1 MNTELE
7 TVFSRNLRYATA
19 YAEFFESYKN
29 GYGKNSTE
37 EELAEFEKFFARDFL
52 NGIENDSDER
62 EVLIAGERLVIRR
75 ARIADA
81 DFMQSV
87 ELEPDNSP
95 WVANW
100 SLGWRIA
107 KLGDEDFLQTVI
119 EKTDGTPIGILIF
132 RGMRN
137 VREKLELK
145 RIALIEKGKG
155 YGKEVLYL
163 AKKLAFD
170 VFETPYLYLGTKETN
185 VRAQSIYKATGFTP
199 DMPDPCTSF
208 HITAEA
214 YRVKEST
221 CFGRRS
227 NLEFQ

>member
-1 MNTELE
+1 MNTEL
-7 TVFSRNLRYATA
+7 TKILFQNQRYAAA
-19 YAEFFESYKN
+19 YNEFLESYKN

-37 EELAEFEKFFARDFL
+37 EELEEFERFFTRDFL
-52 NGIENDSDER
+52 NGIKKDSNER
-62 EVLIAGERLVIRR
+62 EELIAGERLVIRR

-100 SLGWRIA
+100 SLGWRIT
-107 KLGDEDFLQTVI
+107 KFGDEDFLQTVI

-163 AKKLAFD
+163 AQKLAFD

-199 DMPDPCTSF
+199 DMPDTCTGF
-208 HITAEA
+208 HITAESYSGKGA
-214 YRVKEST
+214 RI
-221 CFGRRS
+221 
-227 NLEFQ
+227 ND

>member
-1 MNTELE
+1 MNTELA
-7 TVFSRNLRYATA
+7 TILSQNPRYAAA
-19 YAEFFESYKN
+19 YHEFLEAYKN

-37 EELAEFEKFFARDFL
+37 EELEEFEKFFARDFL
-52 NGIENDSDER
+52 NGIKKDSNER

-100 SLGWRIA
+100 SLGWRIT
-107 KLGDEDFLQTVI
+107 KFGDEDFLQTVI

-137 VREKLELK
+137 VQEKLELK

-155 YGKEVLYL
+155 YGKEALYL
-163 AKKLAFD
+163 AQKLAFD
-170 VFETPYLYLGTKETN
+170 VFETSYLYLGTKDAN

-208 HITAEA
+208 HITVEA
-214 YRVKEST
+214 YRDKK
-221 CFGRRS
+221 
-227 NLEFQ
+227 

>member
-1 MNTELE
+1 MNTELA
-7 TVFSRNLRYATA
+7 TILSQNPRYAAA

-37 EELAEFEKFFARDFL
+37 EELEEFERFFTRDFL
-52 NGIENDSDER
+52 NGIKKDSNER
-62 EVLIAGERLVIRR
+62 EELIAGERLVIRR

-100 SLGWRIA
+100 SLGWRIT
-107 KLGDEDFLQTVI
+107 KFGDEDFLQTVI

-137 VREKLELK
+137 VQEKLELK

-155 YGKEVLYL
+155 YGKEAIYL
-163 AKKLAFD
+163 AQRLAFD
-170 VFETPYLYLGTKETN
+170 VFGTPYLYLGTKDTN
-185 VRAQSIYKATGFTP
+185 TRAQSIYKATGFTP

-208 HITAEA
+208 HITAESYSGKGA
-214 YRVKEST
+214 RI
-221 CFGRRS
+221 
-227 NLEFQ
+227 ND

>member
-1 MNTELE
+1 MNTELAQ
-7 TVFSRNLRYATA
+7 VFSQNPRYETA
-19 YAEFFESYKN
+19 YTEFLESYKN

-37 EELAEFEKFFARDFL
+37 EEQAEFEKFFTRDFL
-52 NGIENDSDER
+52 NGIKNDSDER
-62 EVLIAGERLVIRR
+62 DVLIAGERLVIRR

-100 SLGWRIA
+100 SLGWRIT

-119 EKTDGTPIGILIF
+119 EKTDGTPIGIIIF

-145 RIALIEKGKG
+145 RIALIEKRKG
-155 YGKEVLYL
+155 YGKEALYL
-163 AKKLAFD
+163 AQKLAFD
-170 VFETPYLYLGTKETN
+170 VFGTAYLYLGTKETN

-199 DMPDPCTSF
+199 DMPDPCTGF

-214 YRVKEST
+214 YKKSKSR
-221 CFGRRS
+221 
-227 NLEFQ
+227 

>member
-1 MNTELE
+1 MNTELA
-7 TVFSRNLRYATA
+7 TILSQNPRYADA
-19 YAEFFESYKN
+19 YNEFLEEHKN

-37 EELAEFEKFFARDFL
+37 EELAEFERFFTRDFL
-52 NGIENDSDER
+52 NGIKKDSNER

-75 ARIADA
+75 AGIADA

-87 ELEPDNSP
+87 ELDADNSP

-100 SLGWRIA
+100 SLGWRIT

-119 EKTDGTPIGILIF
+119 EKMDGTPIGILIF
-132 RGMRN
+132 RGMRTIQD
-137 VREKLELK
+137 KLELK

-155 YGKEVLYL
+155 YGKEAIYL
-163 AKKLAFD
+163 AQRLAFD
-170 VFETPYLYLGTKETN
+170 VFRTPYLYLGTKDTN
-185 VRAQSIYKATGFTP
+185 IRAQSIYKATGFTP

-214 YRVKEST
+214 YRGKEAGT
-221 CFGRRS
+221 
-227 NLEFQ
+227 NA

>member
-1 MNTELE
+1 MDTELAK
-7 TVFSRNLRYATA
+7 VFSQNPRYETA
-19 YAEFFESYKN
+19 YTEFLESYKN

-37 EELAEFEKFFARDFL
+37 EELAEFEKFFTRDFL
-52 NGIENDSDER
+52 NGIKKDSEER
-62 EVLIAGERLVIRR
+62 EELIIGERLVIRR

-107 KLGDEDFLQTVI
+107 KFGDEDFLQTVI

-137 VREKLELK
+137 VKEKLELK

-163 AKKLAFD
+163 AQKLAFD
-170 VFETPYLYLGTKETN
+170 MFETQYLYLGTKETN
-185 VRAQSIYKATGFTP
+185 IRAQSIYKATGFTP
-199 DMPDPCTSF
+199 DMPDPCTGF

-214 YRVKEST
+214 YKGKDART
-221 CFGRRS
+221 
-227 NLEFQ
+227 NA

>member
-1 MNTELE
+1 MDTELAK
-7 TVFSRNLRYATA
+7 VFSQNPRYETA
-19 YAEFFESYKN
+19 YTEFLESYKN

-37 EELAEFEKFFARDFL
+37 EELAEFEKFFTRDFL
-52 NGIENDSDER
+52 NGIKKDSEER
-62 EVLIAGERLVIRR
+62 EELIIGERLVIRR

-100 SLGWRIA
+100 SLGWRIT
-107 KLGDEDFLQTVI
+107 KFGDEDFLQTVI

-132 RGMRN
+132 RGMLN
-137 VREKLELK
+137 VKEKLELK

-170 VFETPYLYLGTKETN
+170 MFETQYLYLGTKETN
-185 VRAQSIYKATGFTP
+185 IRAQSIYKATGFTP
-199 DMPDPCTSF
+199 DMPDPCTNF

-214 YRVKEST
+214 YRGK
-221 CFGRRS
+221 
-227 NLEFQ
+227 